1 MKYQDQE
8 ISEEDE
14 EAMKKSNLNMKIEK
28 RIREIDET
36 DSSEDEQI

>member
-1 MKYQDQE
+1 MKYQDLE

-14 EAMKKSNLNMKIEK
+14 EVMKKSNLNMKIEK

-36 DSSEDEQI
+36 DSSEDE

>member
-14 EAMKKSNLNMKIEK
+14 EVMKKSNLNMKIEK

>member
-14 EAMKKSNLNMKIEK
+14 EVMKKSNLNMKLEK

>member
-1 MKYQDQE
+1 MKYQCQE

-14 EAMKKSNLNMKIEK
+14 EVMKKSNLNMKIEK